1 MTPRWG
7 LTFFAILLPWT
18 TGLVSIQALDADGH
32 VLPPSGSILLRRI
45 CRSMPRGRPVRQN
58 PYPQVRTRRESGVFA

>member
-32 VLPPSGSILLRRI
+32 VLPP
-45 CRSMPRGRPVRQN
+45 
-58 PYPQVRTRRESGVFA
+58 